1 MHIFC
6 LYFLLRNVIL
16 CFIWKNKQTW
26 ILPIN
31 KWKTIKKKPNTWRKN
46 YLINMNSFAKY
57 FRALSVLFTLF
68 TAMSDACWTKRT
80 YLTLTNDLGPGLQL
94 SLHCK
99 SGSVDPGQQHLAPQ
113 GSWSFDFCSSFWGVT
128 SYFCNVVW
136 NGGNK
141 WFDVYTGERD
151 SFICGECGW
160 SIRPTGPCRDHGG
173 KVDCFPWNS

>member
-1 MHIFC
+1 MKYTYDLTDM
-6 LYFLLRNVIL
+6 LYLILYRNTSVKDICSL
-16 CFIWKNKQTW
+16 
-26 ILPIN
+26 
-31 KWKTIKKKPNTWRKN
+31 PNTFSRLQIKRYVSKN
-46 YLINMNSFAKY
+46 TGKHEKK
-57 FRALSVLFTLF
+57 
-68 TAMSDACWTKRT
+68 AMSDACWTKRT

-99 SGSVDPGQQHLAPQ
+99 SGSVDLGQQHLAPQ

>member
-1 MHIFC
+1 
-6 LYFLLRNVIL
+6 
-16 CFIWKNKQTW
+16 
-26 ILPIN
+26 
-31 KWKTIKKKPNTWRKN
+31 
-46 YLINMNSFAKY
+46 
-57 FRALSVLFTLF
+57 
-68 TAMSDACWTKRT
+68 MSDACWTKRT

-99 SGSVDPGQQHLAPQ
+99 SGSVDLGQQHLAPQ

-141 WFDVYTGERD
+141 WFDVYTGKRD

-173 KVDCFPWNS
+173 KLANSIQQLYISITSSIMLEAEVCLMSSPLLIVFHYKVKRGIEILAPSIFFFSITNFF